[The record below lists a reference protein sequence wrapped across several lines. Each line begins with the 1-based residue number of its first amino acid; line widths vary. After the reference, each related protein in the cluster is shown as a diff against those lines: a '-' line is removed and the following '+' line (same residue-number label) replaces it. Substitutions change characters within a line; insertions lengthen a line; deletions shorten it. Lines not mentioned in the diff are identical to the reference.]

1 MSGVVTVW
9 SYDLLSLSNVTQ
21 LGPSV
26 GDTAIVG
33 GSISTAE
40 KAQQIGVEEASH
52 IAGLYPTYDAAL
64 PFGGAIGN
72 TTTKIVSCWGVQ
84 NWFASAGTSV
94 TIIGTSNSAYNQTG
108 TLTYSASGA
117 VSRGQA
123 YGQFGVQM
131 ASLGSQTLATG
142 GYAILGNGPTSHGE
156 IPLQNL
162 TFSQRLNAA
171 GQMTGSILLESS
183 QIPPA
188 TLITATTPNKTLL
201 CVDIDGQLVWAGIV
215 RTRSFDTKNHT
226 LEITANECFDYFT
239 SRHQANDYTS
249 YPTSSLLPE
258 YFFWGNIA
266 RPNYGPYIGNA
277 VIAGA
282 QNMVNSAF
290 ATMQIADRVTTALGS
305 NNVFAPSFPLTRRV
319 SADQIVVGYSDAGY
333 KAGYDFAIDGY
344 WANGTGSV
352 PLFVMNFDFPR
363 RGSKTSNEV
372 TKITLSSTGTTG
384 TYSAYQP
391 VIGANVKNSGGTV
404 VATITSTNRALNQV
418 TISASVAAGS
428 YTSEDDPSN
437 PVSFTT
443 GNASGNLAP
452 RLINDWLLD
461 LSAAIEYTWDEDGS
475 EQADEVVG
483 SASSGSLNPLSY
495 TDSASTNLGWPHMSA
510 LTSFVN
516 TVDNSTLT
524 YEIQGEVAR
533 RVFPIVTATV
543 TVPLSYSGVTAN
555 AVDNGDHVR
564 VITGSD
570 NRFPSGLDTV
580 MRIVGLDFSIT
591 DAGVPIV
598 TYTLNPPLLGLP
610 SALPQGM
617 L

>member
-1 MSGVVTVW
+1 MSV
-9 SYDLLSLSNVTQ
+9 
-21 LGPSV
+21 
-26 GDTAIVG
+26 
-33 GSISTAE
+33 
-40 KAQQIGVEEASH
+40 
-52 IAGLYPTYDAAL
+52 
-64 PFGGAIGN
+64 
-72 TTTKIVSCWGVQ
+72 
-84 NWFASAGTSV
+84 
-94 TIIGTSNSAYNQTG
+94 
-108 TLTYSASGA
+108 
-117 VSRGQA
+117 
-123 YGQFGVQM
+123 
-131 ASLGSQTLATG
+131 
-142 GYAILGNGPTSHGE
+142 
-156 IPLQNL
+156 
-162 TFSQRLNAA
+162 
-171 GQMTGSILLESS
+171 
-183 QIPPA
+183 
-188 TLITATTPNKTLL
+188 
-201 CVDIDGQLVWAGIV
+201 
-215 RTRSFDTKNHT
+215 
-226 LEITANECFDYFT
+226 
-239 SRHQANDYTS
+239 
-249 YPTSSLLPE
+249 
-258 YFFWGNIA
+258 
-266 RPNYGPYIGNA
+266 
-277 VIAGA
+277 
-282 QNMVNSAF
+282 
-290 ATMQIADRVTTALGS
+290 
-305 NNVFAPSFPLTRRV
+305 
-319 SADQIVVGYSDAGY
+319 DQIVVGYSDAGY

-372 TKITLSSTGTTG
+372 TKITLSSAGTTG
-384 TYSAYQP
+384 TYSGYQP

-404 VATITSTNRALNQV
+404 VATITSTNRGLNQV

-443 GNASGNLAP
+443 GNSYGNLAP
-452 RLINDWLLD
+452 RLVNDWRLD
-461 LSAAIEYTWDEDGS
+461 LSTAIEYTWDEDGS

-533 RVFPIVTATV
+533 RVFPVVTATV

-564 VITGSD
+564 VITGPD

-610 SALPQGM
+610 GALPQGM